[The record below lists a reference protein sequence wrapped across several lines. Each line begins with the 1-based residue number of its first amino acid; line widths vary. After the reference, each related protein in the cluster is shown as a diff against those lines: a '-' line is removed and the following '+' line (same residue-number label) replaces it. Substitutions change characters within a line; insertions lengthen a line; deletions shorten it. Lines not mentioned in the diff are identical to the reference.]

1 MVVAKTHPGRPVGV
15 LLGPAHSLGQD
26 GGGAVEM
33 PDLEML
39 GVLHAAIPGWRTPRT
54 PGSAGRGGG
63 RPSSRT
69 EVALEGRSGTALTQG
84 AEQGDD
90 PAVADAFGVGVAA
103 VGNDDGVGVARA
115 SRTSR
120 PA

>member
-39 GVLHAAIPGWRTPRT
+39 GVLMLPFQAGARPEHPDPQAA
-54 PGSAGRGGG
+54 
-63 RPSSRT
+63 
-69 EVALEGRSGTALTQG
+69 V
-84 AEQGDD
+84 
-90 PAVADAFGVGVAA
+90 VAA
-103 VGNDDGVGVARA
+103 RHHGR
-115 SRTSR
+115 R
-120 PA
+120 